1 LQELNRLIRDNERLQ
16 RIIVRHGGA
25 EQFRAAAAAPL
36 MSGNALDASMDESV
50 NASFFNAAQSPGMR
64 FNTQSGT
71 PT

>member
-1 LQELNRLIRDNERLQ
+1 
-16 RIIVRHGGA
+16 VRHGGA

-36 MSGNALDASMDESV
+36 SGNALDASMDESV

-71 PT
+71 CWLLAAIYCG